1 MKTFN
6 TPKMVL
12 VELAVKNI
20 IATSNN
26 DDSGD
31 NWDGEEAPA

>member
-6 TPKMVL
+6 TPKIVL

-20 IATSNN
+20 IAASNN
-26 DDSGD
+26 ENGD